1 MPMMYTVQW
10 LSSYFRLFDLSP
22 ISMSSKNYKDCLPE
36 LNLHRVVFVPMWF
49 LYKTDALREKCPN
62 NTELFLVRIFP
73 HSEWIR
79 RNTKYLSVF
88 SSNAGKY
95 KPEITPY
102 LDTFHAVRNPI
113 GEGFHWVAFCLN
125 VGNIS
130 NKVFVLQW
138 IFTYMFEKIINMAA
152 SKIVRIMEKPF
163 CLFHCSETKFFH
175 YGFLQ

>member
-1 MPMMYTVQW
+1 MPMMFTAQW
-10 LSSYFRLFDLSP
+10 LSSYRNLFDLSQ
-22 ISMSSKNYKDCLPE
+22 ISMSSKNYKACLPE
-36 LNLHRVVFVPMWF
+36 LNLHRVVFVPIWF
-49 LYKTDALREKCPN
+49 FYKTDALREKCPN

-88 SSNAGKY
+88 GSNAGKY
-95 KPEITPY
+95 KPEMTPY
-102 LDTFHAVRNPI
+102 LDTFHAVTNLM
-113 GEGFHWVAFCLN
+113 GEGFHGVAFCLN

-138 IFTYMFEKIINMAA
+138 IFSYMFEKIINMTA
-152 SKIVRIMEKPF
+152 SKIVRIVEKPF
-163 CLFHCSETKFFH
+163 CPLHCSENKFFH